1 MTFGMKY
8 VGIASAVAICASV
21 TLAFAGGH
29 TPVEQ
34 REAIMKTMGQSAKTI
49 GDMLKGETAFDAVVA
64 NETLVTMQTAVAN
77 LGDLFPEGTE
87 LAGENENAAG
97 PAIWTDRAGFE
108 AKIAAFQE
116 DISAAVSAAP
126 QEKEAMA
133 VAFGEVAQNCKSCHE
148 AYRVK
153 K

>member
-1 MTFGMKY
+1 MTFGTKF
-8 VGIASAVAICASV
+8 VGIASIAAICASV
-21 TLAFAGGH
+21 TLAVAGGH

-34 REAIMKTMGQSAKTI
+34 REAMMQTVGKSTKTI
-49 GDMLKGETAFDAVVA
+49 GDMLKGDTAFDAAVA
-64 NETLVTMQTAVAN
+64 NEALVAMQDAVAN
-77 LGDLFPEGTE
+77 MGDLFPEGTE

-97 PAIWTDRAGFE
+97 PAIWTDRAGFD

-116 DISAAVSAAP
+116 DIAAAVSAAP
-126 QEKEAMA
+126 QEQQAMA
-133 VAFGEVAQNCKSCHE
+133 AAFGEVAQNCQSCHE